1 MLNSDFENFNREHN
15 YYLNSYFVPYF
26 FTLYLKK
33 E

>member
-26 FTLYLKK
+26 LRYI
-33 E
+33 